1 MRVIVADDV
10 MLVRSG
16 LARLLTDAG
25 VDVTGEAADADALL
39 ALVDRDRPDAAVV
52 DIRMPPTHTDE
63 GLVAAR
69 RIRAGYP
76 GTAVVVLS
84 QYLEPRYAQRLL
96 ADQPGGLGYLLK
108 ERVTDIA
115 VLVDALRRVSEGEC
129 VLDPTIVARL
139 LRRRRPNSPLTQ
151 LTPREREILA
161 LMAEGRSNLAIAA
174 ELSISERTV
183 EAACAQVF
191 RKLGLEPSPDVNRRV
206 LAVLTMLRA

>member
-25 VDVTGEAADADALL
+25 AEVTGEAADAEALM
-39 ALVDRDRPDAAVV
+39 ALVDRDRPDAAIV

-115 VLVDALRRVSEGEC
+115 VLVDALRRVIEGEC

-139 LRRRRPNSPLTQ
+139 MKRRRPNSPISYLTQ
-151 LTPREREILA
+151 REREILA

-191 RKLGLEPSPDVNRRV
+191 RKLNLEPSPDVNRRV